1 MAPSPDADR
10 LPAVARP
17 KRVAGIDFGKARV
30 GLAVAD
36 DLGLYAHP
44 RPYLDGRNRKAL
56 LAELARVAREERLER
71 FVVGLP
77 LELSGAQGPSAR
89 RAIEFAQ
96 QLANATG
103 VEVEL
108 VDERLTTVEAD
119 QQLQASGVS
128 RRDARARVDGVAAAV
143 LLQSWLDAS

>member
-1 MAPSPDADR
+1 
-10 LPAVARP
+10 VARP
-17 KRVAGIDFGKARV
+17 TRAAGIDLGKARV

-36 DLGLYAHP
+36 ELGLYAHP

-56 LAELARVAREERLER
+56 LAELTRVAREDRIER

-128 RRDARARVDGVAAAV
+128 RRDARGLVDGVAAAV
-143 LLQSWLDAS
+143 LLQCWLDGGEDPSQSDIAE